1 MSPERLESLDGLRRR
16 YFSLLVVSA
25 KRSALT
31 HLCLVPNLAE
41 MKQVGLNLVRFI
53 SASIEHPRICLEQ
66 RRLHLDEHLEFY
78 IDLELHW

>member
-16 YFSLLVVSA
+16 YFSLVVVFS
-25 KRSALT
+25 KEICSHT
-31 HLCLVPNLAE
+31 LCLLPNLAE
-41 MKQVGLNLVRFI
+41 MKQVGLNPVRFI

-78 IDLELHW
+78 LDLELHW